1 MGLRLNAMVYVD
13 SVHVYPVVQD
23 YLSLA
28 TYYQSNETYDV
39 TGFVYGWTIS
49 ILEKLESKLNFTSV
63 LFTRKDKSIPHT

>member
-13 SVHVYPVVQD
+13 SVHVYPTVPE

-28 TYYQSNETYDV
+28 TYYQFNETYDV
-39 TGFVYGWTIS
+39 TGLVYGWTIS